1 MGASFSTL
9 MNRHKFIVDVLSESV
24 SSPLLLTIEG
34 RYVELVDR
42 MTIVCSLLL
51 VDQSI
56 VSVDPYTA
64 VVMRYRK
71 GKDFSVELLLAF
83 HRSIKLDN
91 ASDRKGR
98 AVSILSIG
106 NVKRSG
112 AAFYL
117 ARQEWEVH
125 PPCDHKEGYVCEA
138 ADARLQFLALLL
150 CKCRR
155 LESDGI
161 VRLRTGGQRAV
172 LIHSTL
178 HSHFQSEFPGG

>member
-9 MNRHKFIVDVLSESV
+9 MDRHKFIVDVLSESV
-24 SSPLLLTIEG
+24 SSPLLLTIKG
-34 RYVELVDR
+34 RYIKLVDR

-64 VVMRYRK
+64 VVMRCRK

-83 HRSIKLDN
+83 HRSIKFDN

-98 AVSILSIG
+98 AMSILSIG

-117 ARQEWEVH
+117 ARQE
-125 PPCDHKEGYVCEA
+125 
-138 ADARLQFLALLL
+138 
-150 CKCRR
+150 
-155 LESDGI
+155 
-161 VRLRTGGQRAV
+161 
-172 LIHSTL
+172 
-178 HSHFQSEFPGG
+178 

>member
-1 MGASFSTL
+1 
-9 MNRHKFIVDVLSESV
+9 
-24 SSPLLLTIEG
+24 
-34 RYVELVDR
+34 

-117 ARQEWEVH
+117 ARQEWEIH
-125 PPCDHKEGYVCEA
+125 PLCGHKEGCVCEA

-161 VRLRTGGQRAV
+161 VPAEDRGQRAV